1 MRLTRLLSTSR
12 ERARAKAVGWL
23 LDSSRDH
30 GGLELPEANAI
41 LTTLDK
47 TPGLQP
53 SVKALKSLG
62 VAGLAQLRDAVAT
75 DMAATAAKREG
86 KAEVLLCVEIPHE
99 RTRFELRAFEGQTI
113 KEVAD
118 DFPELAEHMQLSCG
132 GIGACST
139 CHVIVHADDFERLP
153 PPGDA
158 ELDMVDLALGVT
170 PTSRLGCQLALPAS
184 CDGGDSTLRIAL
196 PSEIVDHYT

>member
-75 DMAATAAKREG
+75 DWHARSMCEGRKPDIANALSVRTSEAIATCA
-86 KAEVLLCVEIPHE
+86 
-99 RTRFELRAFEGQTI
+99 RAHSASSEACLT
-113 KEVAD
+113 A
-118 DFPELAEHMQLSCG
+118 
-132 GIGACST
+132 IGST
-139 CHVIVHADDFERLP
+139 
-153 PPGDA
+153 
-158 ELDMVDLALGVT
+158 
-170 PTSRLGCQLALPAS
+170 
-184 CDGGDSTLRIAL
+184 
-196 PSEIVDHYT
+196 